1 MKAEVNFLGG
11 VAGSLTGSCS
21 LLTVTE
27 GKKTFKV
34 LIDAGLVQC
43 GFRDSIKTNQEIL
56 KQLKPSQVD
65 YIILTHPHI
74 DHIGRLPLFIKN
86 GFEGEIICTKGTRN
100 LLKPMLEDSAKIQMV
115 EAAYYNKKLLKMEE
129 RGEVKLSFQKTN
141 RRIKGKNKKR
151 EKGENYFENLY
162 SSENINS
169 SLGSKKKTYV
179 EPLYSHKDVEALHRF
194 VNNGYDYHRWIKLSK
209 FISVKF
215 YHSGHVMGGAVVV
228 VRLSSKSKGVK
239 PNDVYLCFSG
249 DLGRRDGI
257 ILPPPEIIN
266 EPVDFLF
273 LESTYGGRTH
283 PNRDQEIEK
292 LLDLIKESSES
303 KKRVIIPSFAL
314 ERSQEIVYILSYYM
328 DQGVI
333 PSIPIYLDSPLG
345 SKITE
350 TFAEAWDQKMFSD
363 QDRVTF
369 NPFDPKS
376 NPYFNIISEQK
387 ESDALI
393 ASSKGYIVIAGSG
406 MCDAG
411 RVRGHLRA
419 NLGKSDTIVCLVG
432 YMALNSLG
440 RNLKE
445 GLPIKMNGEAIEV
458 KAKVISFD
466 SFSAH
471 ADEPFLIDYAVKVLS
486 KDKTRT
492 KTVFLVHGDESAA
505 AILGH
510 SLMSFV
516 PEGSLVKIP
525 ALNSKEIIH

>member
-1 MKAEVNFLGG
+1 MKAKVNFLGG
-11 VAGSLTGSCS
+11 VAGSLTGSCY

-27 GKKTFKV
+27 GKKTFKI

-43 GFRDSIKTNQEIL
+43 GFKDSIKTNQEIL

-65 YIILTHPHI
+65 YIILTHSHI

-86 GFEGEIICTKGTRN
+86 GFTGEIICTKGTRN
-100 LLKPMLEDSAKIQMV
+100 LLRPMLEDSAKIQMV
-115 EAAYYNKKLLKMEE
+115 EAAYLNKKSLKMDE
-129 RGEVKLSFQKTN
+129 RGEVKLSFQKRN
-141 RRIKGKNKKR
+141 RESKRKKGRKN
-151 EKGENYFENLY
+151 ENYFENLY
-162 SSENINS
+162 SSENIKS
-169 SLGSKKKTYV
+169 SLHRKDKKYI
-179 EPLYSHKDVEALHRF
+179 EPLYSHKDVSDVGKF
-194 VNNGYDYHRWIKLSK
+194 INNGYDYHRWIKLSK

-228 VRLSSKSKGVK
+228 LRLSAK
-239 PNDVYLCFSG
+239 PKDVYLCFSG
-249 DLGRRDGI
+249 DLGRQDGI
-257 ILPPPEIIN
+257 ILPPPEITN

-292 LLDLIKESSES
+292 LLDLIRESSEE

-314 ERSQEIVYILSYYM
+314 ERSQEIVYLLSYYM

-333 PSIPIYLDSPLG
+333 PNIPIYLDSPLG

-350 TFAEAWDQKMFSD
+350 SFAEAWYLKMFSD
-363 QDRVTF
+363 QDKVKF

-376 NPYFNIISEQK
+376 NPYFDIISEQK

-393 ASSKGYIVIAGSG
+393 ASSDSYIVIAGSG

-419 NLGKSDTIVCLVG
+419 NLDKQDTIVCLVG
-432 YMALNSLG
+432 YMAQNSLG

-445 GLPIKMNGEAIEV
+445 GLPVKMNGEEIKV

-471 ADEPFLIDYAVKVLS
+471 ADEPFLIDYATDVLS

-505 AILGH
+505 VNLQN
-510 SLMSFV
+510 SLMKAL
-516 PEGSLVKIP
+516 PEENLVKIP
-525 ALNSKEIIH
+525 KLNSEEIIH